1 MQNAEFQ
8 VRNPKSEIR
17 NGLEVLISEGQIL
30 QKVQEIG
37 QRIASDYRG
46 RSPVLVGVL
55 KGSFIFLADLV
66 RVLDIPHEVDFVAVS
81 SYQGRSSSG
90 VVRLL
95 KDLSR
100 SIEDEHVIL
109 VEGIVDTGL
118 TLEYIRTHLLNQRP
132 ASLRIAT
139 LLHKKACMQ
148 RDVPLDY
155 VGFVIPDRFVVGY
168 GLDMDE
174 KWRTLPYIAVVHVP

>member
-1 MQNAEFQ
+1 MKNSEI
-8 VRNPKSEIR
+8 RNPKSEIR
-17 NGLEVLISEGQIL
+17 NGLEVLISEEQIH
-30 QKVQEIG
+30 QRVQEIG
-37 QRIASDYRG
+37 RQIASDYRG
-46 RSPVLVGVL
+46 MFPILVAVL

-81 SYQGRSSSG
+81 SYQGKSSSG

-109 VEGIVDTGL
+109 VEDIVDTGL
-118 TLEYIRTHLLNQRP
+118 TLEYIRMHLLNQRP
-132 ASLRIAT
+132 ASLRIAA
-139 LLHKKACMQ
+139 LLHKKVCMQ

-155 VGFVIPDRFVVGY
+155 VGFVIPDQFVVGY

-174 KWRTLPYIAVVHVP
+174 KWRNLPYIAVVHRP